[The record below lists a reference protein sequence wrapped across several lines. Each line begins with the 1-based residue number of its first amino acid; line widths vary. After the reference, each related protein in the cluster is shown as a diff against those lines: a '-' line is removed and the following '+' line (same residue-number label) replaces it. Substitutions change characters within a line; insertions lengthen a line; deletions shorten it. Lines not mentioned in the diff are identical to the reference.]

1 MNKAIKI
8 LGGISILG
16 GLSVFGGV
24 SLVDHVDIHIGGNDP
39 TPTYVPTPTIT
50 MMNSTPTAIPVIE
63 TYYDE
68 QSSNDIENN
77 KAVDNILTN
86 YLSNMVK
93 AINENDFSY
102 VETLLKNGSKAYNE
116 QKGYILEYCQQ
127 NQIKAIFK
135 NVQILSSDN
144 VSNTLIK
151 TTVLETFQLNSPQ
164 KGNRENTLQT
174 IYTLENINGMWLV
187 SSIENITG
195 ER

>member
-1 MNKAIKI
+1 MKI
-8 LGGISILG
+8 LGGISVIG

-39 TPTYVPTPTIT
+39 TPTYVSTPTIIP
-50 MMNSTPTAIPVIE
+50 NSTPTPIPVIE
-63 TYYDE
+63 TYYGE
-68 QSSNDIENN
+68 QLSNDIEND
-77 KAVDNILTN
+77 KEVENILTN

-144 VSNTLIK
+144 ISNTLIK
-151 TTVLETFQLNSPQ
+151 ATVLETFQLNSPQ
-164 KGNRENTLQT
+164 KGDRENTLQT
-174 IYTLENINGMWLV
+174 IYTIESINGMWLV